1 MDKNTRILIV
11 DDEAG
16 MCDFLAYYLGSQ
28 GFQVATAPS
37 GEDALALL
45 DKEPFHLVLADIMMP
60 SIDGLEMLRLVKQ
73 ALPDT
78 IVIMMTAYASLDKA
92 MKAITYGAADLLVKP
107 FELAVLL
114 STIERGLAGRDP
126 QDSAPLRND
135 NLRQ

>member
-1 MDKNTRILIV
+1 MHKNTRILIV

-28 GFQVATAPS
+28 GFQVATARS
-37 GEDALALL
+37 GEEALALL
-45 DKEPFHLVLADIMMP
+45 EKEPFQLVLADIMMP

-107 FELAVLL
+107 FELPILL
-114 STIERGLAGRDP
+114 STIERGLAGHDP
-126 QDSAPLRND
+126 KDSAPIRND
-135 NLRQ
+135 SLHQ